1 MRWSRK
7 DGTDNALDL
16 PRSGCGPGVG
26 QSQSPVPV
34 VYASP
39 ELLVGKKSSSC
50 FEIGPEKSKTK
61 RNLTAISG
69 RRVASRAARPAP
81 KGCKGGPQRRGNE
94 EGAGDALSSSQWL
107 WPPGD
112 GRNGAPLSLPWRRC
126 NGSAGMARATR
137 SICQGLAASRP
148 RPVPRSHGLLFSC
161 IASGEEEQL
170 VR

>member
-7 DGTDNALDL
+7 DGADNALDL

-69 RRVASRAARPAP
+69 RRVASRAARPAR
-81 KGCKGGPQRRGNE
+81 KGRKGGPQRRGDE
-94 EGAGDALSSSQWL
+94 EGAGDALALSKRPRRL
-107 WPPGD
+107 GD
-112 GRNGAPLSLPWRRC
+112 GR
-126 NGSAGMARATR
+126 
-137 SICQGLAASRP
+137 
-148 RPVPRSHGLLFSC
+148 
-161 IASGEEEQL
+161 
-170 VR
+170 